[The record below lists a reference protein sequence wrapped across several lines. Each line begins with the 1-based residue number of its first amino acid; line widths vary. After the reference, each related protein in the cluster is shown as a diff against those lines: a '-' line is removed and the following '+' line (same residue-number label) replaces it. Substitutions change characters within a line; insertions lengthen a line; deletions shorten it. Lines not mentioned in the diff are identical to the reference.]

1 MEKIVKILLG
11 ILILG
16 MTVSMNLVLMPI
28 EATADYIPS
37 ERATVIS
44 LDWLSEDSYFFKE
57 LIIDPRGPYLGEEQ
71 IFSIWARDVAG
82 VAKVTVIVAY
92 YEKDGISRN
101 EIIELN
107 LVEGA
112 EQEGQWQG
120 SWRAK
125 GEISWYSWYNVGFV
139 AKNSEQKEGN
149 LLTVSTAGAQPAFS
163 PDYEYEAK
171 YQIDLSN
178 FPSERAEIYYIS
190 SSEHYPKFYHLDII
204 DPSPINGGEI
214 QICSLWAKDPE
225 GIEKI
230 TATVWAG
237 VIGEKRIVF
246 EMRLVEGTAEDGRW
260 IGVWKARYLFRN
272 EEIYINF
279 EAVNKEGENT
289 TLALPFWAETVETPP
304 VPTIILNDI
313 PYSVNELE
321 SINGTASS
329 GYFSLNKVLV
339 SIKNTTDNTYWNGSS
354 WASTETWLE
363 ASGIES
369 WSYSM
374 PELTPGESYEVK
386 AKAIDKIGNESV
398 VMDSFKIEK
407 SESYIWLVWPILGG
421 VIIIG
426 GITIYLEL
434 KKGKRSQP

>member
-1 MEKIVKILLG
+1 MIF
-11 ILILG
+11 LIFG
-16 MTVSMNLVLMPI
+16 FTVSVFGFGIKPFGPKIFAICANFDIMVGV
-28 EATADYIPS
+28 ATA
-37 ERATVIS
+37 IS
-44 LDWLSEDSYFFKE
+44 KLALSED
-57 LIIDPRGPYLGEEQ
+57 LISLIK
-71 IFSIWARDVAG
+71 SIR
-82 VAKVTVIVAY
+82 
-92 YEKDGISRN
+92 
-101 EIIELN
+101 
-107 LVEGA
+107 
-112 EQEGQWQG
+112 
-120 SWRAK
+120 
-125 GEISWYSWYNVGFV
+125 
-139 AKNSEQKEGN
+139 
-149 LLTVSTAGAQPAFS
+149 
-163 PDYEYEAK
+163 
-171 YQIDLSN
+171 
-178 FPSERAEIYYIS
+178 
-190 SSEHYPKFYHLDII
+190 
-204 DPSPINGGEI
+204 
-214 QICSLWAKDPE
+214 
-225 GIEKI
+225 
-230 TATVWAG
+230 
-237 VIGEKRIVF
+237 
-246 EMRLVEGTAEDGRW
+246 
-260 IGVWKARYLFRN
+260 
-272 EEIYINF
+272 
-279 EAVNKEGENT
+279 VNKEGENT